1 MPSAC
6 QEDENEDK
14 ADGQVP
20 HLPGEDDVV
29 LPLLPE
35 LLRQRPEVVA
45 PQAEAVVHEP
55 VQPIPRPK
63 LLLEDA
69 LHVCQTELAVW
80 VEGAVDGV
88 EAKAPGSVPGVTGCP
103 RAPVYPARARRP
115 WRLAKGWGNTIGDA
129 MIK

>member
-14 ADGQVP
+14 ADGQVV

-35 LLRQRPEVVA
+35 LLRQRPKVVT
-45 PQAEAVVHEP
+45 PQAQAVVHEP
-55 VQPIPRPK
+55 VQPIPLPK

-69 LHVCQTELAVW
+69 LHVGQAELAVW

-88 EAKAPGSVPGVTGCP
+88 EAEAPGSVPGVTGSP
-103 RAPVYPARARRP
+103 RGPGVPGQGKAALEA
-115 WRLAKGWGNTIGDA
+115 G
-129 MIK
+129 